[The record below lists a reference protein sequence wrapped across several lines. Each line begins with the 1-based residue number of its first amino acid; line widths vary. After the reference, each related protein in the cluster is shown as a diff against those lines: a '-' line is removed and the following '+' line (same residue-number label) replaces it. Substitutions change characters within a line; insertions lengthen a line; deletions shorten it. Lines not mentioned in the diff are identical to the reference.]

1 MIHDQAISIYRPHF
15 FLAFLEVRPARRG
28 APRIQST
35 MLINFL
41 FRQPHDQHADKERLE
56 RGAAESDAV
65 LLIDHFVRHD
75 TYGDLKFYP
84 ITVMLKFLSGLPP
97 GM

>member
-1 MIHDQAISIYRPHF
+1 LECF
-15 FLAFLEVRPARRG
+15 F
-28 APRIQST
+28 
-35 MLINFL
+35 
-41 FRQPHDQHADKERLE
+41 ADKERLE

-84 ITVMLKFLSGLPP
+84 ITVMLKFLSRLAAGDVI
-97 GM
+97 

>member
-1 MIHDQAISIYRPHF
+1 
-15 FLAFLEVRPARRG
+15 
-28 APRIQST
+28 
-35 MLINFL
+35 MLIIFSLGSRMINML
-41 FRQPHDQHADKERLE
+41 VGVVLCRQRTTRAC
-56 RGAAESDAV
+56 AAESDAV

-75 TYGDLKFYP
+75 TYGDLKFCP